1 MNRPVPSRS
10 VRRRLTARATTVRPV
25 APRDPAPD
33 TAPPD
38 AGTPTETTP
47 PAEAPE
53 APPVTPA
60 EAPATPRPDADAL
73 PAGRWR
79 FVILG
84 LVVLLTA
91 VLVGSG
97 LSARDVYDRR
107 RTEDAH
113 QQATAAAR
121 QAAVDFMSISAAT
134 VDADIERITGRATGD
149 FRDEFTRGAA
159 QVRKAVLENKV
170 DAKGT
175 VLRTGLVDG
184 DTRTATVLVAV
195 DATVK
200 NKGAPNG
207 RLSHYRVRVGLTKDG
222 QSGRWLVSQLQFV
235 G

>member
-10 VRRRLTARATTVRPV
+10 VRRRLTTRATTVRPV
-25 APRDPAPD
+25 TPREPAPT
-33 TAPPD
+33 TAPPPD
-38 AGTPTETTP
+38 PAETP
-47 PAEAPE
+47 PPDAAETPPDAPE
-53 APPVTPA
+53 TPVA
-60 EAPATPRPDADAL
+60 DADAR

-79 FVILG
+79 YVVAG
-84 LVVLLTA
+84 LVVLLAA

-97 LSARDVYDRR
+97 VIARDAYDKR

-149 FRDEFTRGAA
+149 FRAEFTRGSA

-175 VLRTGLVDG
+175 VLRTGLVAG

-200 NKGAPNG
+200 NKGAPDG
-207 RLSHYRVRVGLTKDG
+207 RLSHYRVRVGLTKDE